1 MTNVFANVAIILQF
15 TLIFNL
21 INEVV
26 MMMVGCFCK
35 LLQTLVLHLPKYHC
49 SDFHVVL
56 QLILSLGSI

>member
-26 MMMVGCFCK
+26 MMMVGC
-35 LLQTLVLHLPKYHC
+35 
-49 SDFHVVL
+49 
-56 QLILSLGSI
+56 